1 MRKQHH
7 APERQKQQRQ
17 DGCSLE
23 GMYLSLV
30 SRIYGPILA
39 LEGVQA
45 CDRVPFP

>member
-23 GMYLSLV
+23 GMYLFSA
-30 SRIYGPILA
+30 RDA
-39 LEGVQA
+39 ET
-45 CDRVPFP
+45 D